1 MLGIA
6 AGMREK
12 CALGEVVLSEQ
23 VVAYEGAA
31 LIEGG
36 ATEHRP
42 KSTVL
47 DLKVRQGC

>member
-1 MLGIA
+1 
-6 AGMREK
+6 MREK

-36 ATEHRP
+36 ATQHRP
-42 KSTVL
+42 EKSTVL
-47 DLKVRQGC
+47 DLKVRTGC